1 MAGLELNFPFLEAR
15 GAERPDYTTF
25 TFPAA
30 NLTDGSTEE
39 IEIDQ
44 ALSLQGR
51 NGRDFLGAQVGS
63 VLDNFETEHLTISTA
78 DHQMD
83 LSILLQTRTGTFGF
97 EDPETIWSWQVGQVI
112 TAPTTATS
120 QGLTLNKQSLM
131 YGEPELYVAP
141 RLFWD
146 TLNNLDATITANDM
160 GARMA
165 SVSIRLTFNL
175 FIELLERFADVTLL

>member
-1 MAGLELNFPFLEAR
+1 MDFNRAFLEAR

-30 NLTDGSTEE
+30 NLSDASSEE

-51 NGRDFLGAQVGS
+51 FGRDFLGAQVGS
-63 VLDNFETEHLTISTA
+63 VLDNFETEHLTIGVA

-83 LSILLQTRTGTFGF
+83 LQIFLNTRTGTFGF
-97 EDPETIWSWQVGQVI
+97 EDPEQIWSWHVGQVV

-120 QGLTLNKQSLM
+120 QAFTPNKEDLI

-141 RLFWD
+141 RLFWRV
-146 TLNNLDATITANDM
+146 TNNLDAQINANDM